1 MKKLTDFI
9 GAERMDE
16 KKGLLYEMDVGIEEK
31 YEDSITIGE
40 GVYPMDFDEIISI
53 LDKYKIQRSGI
64 LRETSI
70 NKKDLNNLEKALKK
84 EW

>member
-1 MKKLTDFI
+1 MKNDK
-9 GAERMDE
+9 E
-16 KKGLLYEMDVGIEEK
+16 LLNEMDIGIEEK
-31 YEDSITIGE
+31 YEDSITISE
-40 GVYPMDFDEIISI
+40 GVYPMDFDEIITI

-70 NKKDLNNLEKALKK
+70 NKKDLDNLEEALKK